1 MLDPEGEGAY
11 IILNVENCL
20 PDTTFNI
27 PEGWLFSSRRVPGPI
42 IPRRSTYSPTT
53 RVESMFALSMGLTVL
68 FFFY

>member
-27 PEGWLFSSRRVPGPI
+27 PEG
-42 IPRRSTYSPTT
+42 
-53 RVESMFALSMGLTVL
+53 
-68 FFFY
+68 